1 MFLHIF
7 KIMNS
12 NFWKEISNQINL
24 AIKEKKLKGRE
35 VAKKAWIAV
44 TYVSEIRRGNRV
56 PSLEKLNDICNA
68 IWIEIHEL
76 FTKIY
81 LEQKKENQWE
91 NYEEIK

>member
-1 MFLHIF
+1 
-7 KIMNS
+7 MNS
-12 NFWKEISNQINL
+12 NFWKEISNQIDS

-81 LEQKKENQWE
+81 LKQLKESQWN
-91 NYEEIK
+91 NYEK